1 MPPLKKIV
9 LLLFL
14 GAMLATVTTPALALM
29 CLASHSAK
37 ECAEVCGVDMWFMF
51 LRRRNI
57 ECEQAI
63 LSNSLRQGITLPGA
77 VSYILFR

>member
-1 MPPLKKIV
+1 MNGLLTVRRGYAAFKKIV

-51 LRRRNI
+51 LP
-57 ECEQAI
+57 C
-63 LSNSLRQGITLPGA
+63 
-77 VSYILFR
+77 F